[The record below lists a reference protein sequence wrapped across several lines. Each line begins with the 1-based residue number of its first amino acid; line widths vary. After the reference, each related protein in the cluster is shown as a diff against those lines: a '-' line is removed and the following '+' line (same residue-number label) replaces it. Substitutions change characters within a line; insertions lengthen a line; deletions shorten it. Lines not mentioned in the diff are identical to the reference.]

1 MSGDRGLFGSSAMWS
16 VLDNFAQQFLSFIIF
31 MILARILT
39 PEKFGLLAIA
49 NLIVTVVRQTAF
61 EAIAMP
67 VSRDPEPNDNLYSWA
82 FSLCTILA
90 LLLAVG
96 MILLAGPLSIF
107 YKSPELRSVLIWMSP
122 VVVFFGLAR
131 AYEARLIRQM
141 QFKPLA
147 IRSIISVTIGGVVGI
162 VLALKGVGVMALVIQ
177 QVVIAGLAFVML
189 VVQSSWRP
197 RWCLDRSLWKK
208 YQSDIA
214 QVGQSGALGF
224 FTSQADTLLVSIF
237 LGSHATG
244 LYNFAKR
251 LTSAIYLIIASSML
265 KVAVPAFSDAFGNV
279 HKLQSAYV
287 RVIGLSL
294 FVLLPSLLGMGV
306 MAEPLIS
313 VFFGAVWMPAAKV
326 VLLLAMLNIL
336 LTVNQLND
344 YLLFAVGENVVPVKR
359 GFYQFA
365 LAILLGWFGSRFGLV
380 WMTSAFVVAAL
391 IVLPWAQ
398 HHVCLYIGK
407 GFWGL
412 CKIFRGPMLGS
423 LVMVGILLPFAPL
436 VSGSMSLVLGMIFI
450 AACTYMLVHYLLLKY
465 SVDSYDAMKDLGQ
478 FRRAG

>member
-1 MSGDRGLFGSSAMWS
+1 
-16 VLDNFAQQFLSFIIF
+16 
-31 MILARILT
+31 
-39 PEKFGLLAIA
+39 
-49 NLIVTVVRQTAF
+49 
-61 EAIAMP
+61 
-67 VSRDPEPNDNLYSWA
+67 
-82 FSLCTILA
+82 
-90 LLLAVG
+90 
-96 MILLAGPLSIF
+96 
-107 YKSPELRSVLIWMSP
+107 
-122 VVVFFGLAR
+122 
-131 AYEARLIRQM
+131 
-141 QFKPLA
+141 
-147 IRSIISVTIGGVVGI
+147 
-162 VLALKGVGVMALVIQ
+162 MALVIQ

-279 HKLQSAYV
+279 QKLQSAYV